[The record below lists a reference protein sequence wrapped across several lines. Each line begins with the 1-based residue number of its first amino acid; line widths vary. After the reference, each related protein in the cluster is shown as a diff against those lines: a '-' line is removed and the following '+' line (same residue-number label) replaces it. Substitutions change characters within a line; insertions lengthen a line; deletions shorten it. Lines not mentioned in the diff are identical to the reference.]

1 MLRSTQAR
9 RAGHRLA
16 CKYCQRVGRY
26 EVETADVRARVD
38 AAVKL
43 LEQSLGRAAQA
54 EEPPVPRLPE
64 TVEAVRAMSWSDLCH
79 VHSLQYAD
87 EIREVMRLGGPQAL
101 RQKLAR
107 LNEPERR
114 VLREALVETPSS

>member
-1 MLRSTQAR
+1 
-9 RAGHRLA
+9 
-16 CKYCQRVGRY
+16 
-26 EVETADVRARVD
+26 
-38 AAVKL
+38 
-43 LEQSLGRAAQA
+43 
-54 EEPPVPRLPE
+54 
-64 TVEAVRAMSWSDLCH
+64 MSWSDLCH